1 MISRR
6 KRKIVE
12 INDTNLTN
20 DELAEDMTSKK
31 TKKSTK
37 DAYKLKIRT
46 FVEWCRKNRPDS
58 LDSLGDVIIPME
70 IGVVTQF
77 FGYLSIPVVNRSK
90 ISSSEQIP
98 EKEEDPPS
106 YSTLTTYRSALVDLY
121 SQKNLKVSD
130 EWNTRVKG
138 ILEGYEKSI
147 NELRSRGL
155 MKNNEGKRFLNFS
168 WH

>member
-1 MISRR
+1 MMISRG

-31 TKKSTK
+31 TKKSTE

-46 FVEWCRKNRPDS
+46 VVEWCRKNRPDA

-77 FGYLSIPVVNRSK
+77 FGYL
-90 ISSSEQIP
+90 
-98 EKEEDPPS
+98 
-106 YSTLTTYRSALVDLY
+106 L
-121 SQKNLKVSD
+121 
-130 EWNTRVKG
+130 
-138 ILEGYEKSI
+138 
-147 NELRSRGL
+147 
-155 MKNNEGKRFLNFS
+155 
-168 WH
+168 